1 MDTSHKRGKQRK
13 LYKNVD
19 LGMHQ
24 GPTQAARHVAA
35 ICREAA
41 VLEARHSLL
50 TIATPSPYFPD
61 RIPGLIPIKA

>member
-1 MDTSHKRGKQRK
+1 
-13 LYKNVD
+13 
-19 LGMHQ
+19 MHQ